1 MELTSLLRP
10 TACLAALALLTGC
23 AATPT
28 GDAAKRNEVDR
39 EYVAA
44 VERQARLLPVQVIW
58 VNPPTRRT
66 SSVVLYLDPPRSE

>member
-1 MELTSLLRP
+1 MERTRMLRP

-28 GDAAKRNEVDR
+28 ADAPEGSGIDK

-44 VERQARLLPVQVIW
+44 VERQARLLPLKVIW
-58 VNPPTRRT
+58 VNPPTRKT
-66 SSVVLYLDPPRSE
+66 SSVVLYLDPPRGE

>member
-1 MELTSLLRP
+1 MELTRMLRP

-23 AATPT
+23 AVAPT
-28 GDAAKRNEVDR
+28 ADTRKGNEIDK

-44 VERQARLLPVQVIW
+44 VERQARLLPLKVIW
-58 VNPPTRRT
+58 VNPPTRET

>member
-1 MELTSLLRP
+1 METTRLLRP

-23 AATPT
+23 AAMQTADT
-28 GDAAKRNEVDR
+28 RQGNKVDK

-58 VNPPTRRT
+58 VNPPTRET
-66 SSVVLYLDPPRSE
+66 SSVVLYLDPPRPE